1 MLLTRRALKEKHM
14 SLVIQG
20 VNVYL
25 VDCGSGSPLLF
36 LHGAP
41 DSAEMWSG
49 VIEQLKDQHRCFAP
63 DLPGFGRSH
72 APADFACSLENL
84 AAFLDE
90 FIEKA
95 AIPTPLNLVV
105 ADFGATYGLSWAVTH
120 PHKIGRLAIV
130 GGSNFSS
137 RYRWHGTARILRTPL
152 LGEVAMATVTLSVQE
167 RMMRRNAPL
176 VSSEYVRESY
186 ALSLAKPETRRMML
200 KLYRSINPRDFVG
213 WEDRLHTLTAQV
225 PTLVLWGDK
234 DPFITPEYAAQFG
247 SAHVEH
253 FPQNGHW
260 LAVESPG
267 IVAQRLAIF
276 FA

>member
-1 MLLTRRALKEKHM
+1 M
-14 SLVIQG
+14 SQIVQG
-20 VNVYL
+20 VDVYL
-25 VDCGSGSPLLF
+25 TSCGAGAPLLF

-41 DSAEMWSG
+41 DSADMWSG
-49 VIEQLKDQHRCFAP
+49 VIEQLKDHYRCFAP

-72 APADFACSLENL
+72 APANFACSLENM

-105 ADFGATYGLSWAVTH
+105 ADFGATYGLSWAVTYA
-120 PHKIGRLAIV
+120 HKIGRLAIV

-137 RYRWHGTARILRTPL
+137 RYRWHGTARLLRTPL
-152 LGEVAMATVTLSVQE
+152 LGEIAMATISLPVQE

-176 VSSEYVRESY
+176 VNIEYVRKSY
-186 ALSLAKPETRRMML
+186 ALSLAKPETRHMML
-200 KLYRSINPRDFVG
+200 KLYRGINSQDFAG
-213 WEDRLHTLTAQV
+213 WEDRLHALTARV

-234 DPFITPEYAAQFG
+234 DLFITPEFAEQFG

-260 LAVESPG
+260 LAVEAPE
-267 IVAQRLAIF
+267 IVAQRLAVF
-276 FA
+276 FAS

>member
-1 MLLTRRALKEKHM
+1 M
-14 SLVIQG
+14 SLLVQE

-25 VDCGSGSPLLF
+25 AACGSGSPLLF

-41 DSAEMWSG
+41 DSAEMWDG
-49 VIEQLKDQHRCFAP
+49 VIEQMKNQYQCFAP

-72 APADFACSLENL
+72 APANFTCSLENM

-90 FIEKA
+90 LIEKA
-95 AIPTPLNLVV
+95 AISTPLNLV
-105 ADFGATYGLSWAVTH
+105 AGDFGATYGLSWAVSYL
-120 PHKIGRLAIV
+120 HKVKRLAIV

-137 RYRWHGTARILRTPL
+137 RYRWHGMARLLRTPV
-152 LGEVAMATVTLSVQE
+152 LGDVAMATVTLPGQE

-176 VSSEYVRESY
+176 LSSEYVRKSY

-200 KLYRSINPRDFVG
+200 KLYRSINSKDFIE
-213 WEDRLHTLTAQV
+213 WEDRLHALTDHV

-234 DPFITPEYAAQFG
+234 DPFIAPEYAEQFG
-247 SAHVEH
+247 SAQVEH

-260 LAVESPG
+260 LAIESPE
-267 IVAQRLAIF
+267 IVAQRLTTF
-276 FA
+276 FAL

>member
-1 MLLTRRALKEKHM
+1 M

-20 VNVYL
+20 VNVHL
-25 VDCGSGSPLLF
+25 TDCGSGSPILF

-41 DSAEMWSG
+41 DSADMWSG
-49 VIEQLKDQHRCFAP
+49 VIEHLKDQYRCFAP
-63 DLPGFGRSH
+63 DLPGFGRSS
-72 APADFACSLENL
+72 APENFTCSLENM
-84 AAFLDE
+84 ACFLDKL
-90 FIEKA
+90 IEDA

-105 ADFGATYGLSWAVTH
+105 ADFGATYGLSWAATYPQRVQ
-120 PHKIGRLAIV
+120 RLAIV

-137 RYRWHGTARILRTPL
+137 RYHWHGAARLLRAPL
-152 LGEVAMATVTLSVQE
+152 LGELAMAMVTLSSQE
-167 RMMRRNAPL
+167 KMMRQNAPL
-176 VSSEYVRESY
+176 VSPEYVRKSY

-200 KLYRSINPRDFVG
+200 KLYRSINPKDFVG
-213 WEDRLHTLTAQV
+213 KEDRLHDLTAHA

-234 DPFITPEYAAQFG
+234 DPFITPEYAEQFG

-260 LAVESPG
+260 LAIESPEV
-267 IVAQRLAIF
+267 VAQRLATF

>member
-1 MLLTRRALKEKHM
+1 M
-14 SLVIQG
+14 SLTVQG
-20 VNVYL
+20 VDVYL
-25 VDCGSGSPLLF
+25 TNCGAGSPILF

-41 DSAEMWSG
+41 DSAEMWDG
-49 VIEQLKDQHRCFAP
+49 VIEHTKDRYQCYAL

-72 APADFACSLENL
+72 APADFTCSLENM

-90 FIEKA
+90 LIEKA
-95 AIPTPLNLVV
+95 AIPTPLNLV
-105 ADFGATYGLSWAVTH
+105 AGDFGATYGLSWAVSY
-120 PHKIGRLAIV
+120 PHKIKRLAIV

-137 RYRWHGTARILRTPL
+137 RYRWHGMARLLRTPL
-152 LGEVAMATVTLSVQE
+152 LGDVAMAAVTLPAQE

-176 VSSEYVRESY
+176 LSSEYVRKSY

-200 KLYRSINPRDFVG
+200 KLYRGINSQDFAG
-213 WEDRLHTLTAQV
+213 WEDRLHALTEHL

-234 DPFITPEYAAQFG
+234 DPFITPEYAEQFG

-260 LAVESPG
+260 LAIESPE
-267 IVAQRLAIF
+267 IVAQRLSTF
-276 FA
+276 FGL